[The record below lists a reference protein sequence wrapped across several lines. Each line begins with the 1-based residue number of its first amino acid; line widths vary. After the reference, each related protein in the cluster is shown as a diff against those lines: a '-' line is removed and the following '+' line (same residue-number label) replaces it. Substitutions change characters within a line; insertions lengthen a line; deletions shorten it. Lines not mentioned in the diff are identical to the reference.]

1 MKVIKKEYEVL
12 WLLMIDV
19 DLFTCDTPLG
29 ITFDEFN
36 RLSEMDDDLSTYKV
50 RIPRLSYPPFDE
62 PRCDNL
68 DNYDHEVY
76 KQSLCYDHEEKSYA
90 EVVIFINT
98 RLVRLIDVTV
108 EQCYKQQFND
118 YVEIK
123 RNNDVFEHDVN
134 MECDPSNVEFAEWV
148 TSKFSNHSMMD
159 WYTKN
164 ALRMYWVRENDE
176 EVLTDKELSNP
187 EEIYVNEE
195 DETTKIFRIETN
207 IFDFETP
214 LCKAFC

>member
-90 EVVIFINT
+90 EVVIF
-98 RLVRLIDVTV
+98 R
-108 EQCYKQQFND
+108 F
-118 YVEIK
+118 
-123 RNNDVFEHDVN
+123 RN
-134 MECDPSNVEFAEWV
+134 
-148 TSKFSNHSMMD
+148 SKGATDRPAILEKGNYIPWESRFRRF
-159 WYTKN
+159 
-164 ALRMYWVRENDE
+164 LENKGEDE
-176 EVLTDKELSNP
+176 ERMWYS
-187 EEIYVNEE
+187 I
-195 DETTKIFRIETN
+195 TK
-207 IFDFETP
+207 
-214 LCKAFC
+214 